1 MSKTKK
7 EVNMSAFLDKDGK
20 IKQWPAS
27 NRAKTAVFTY
37 LAGKFEKDRIYNE
50 KEVNEIINAWHT
62 FGDYFILRRS
72 LIDYKFLQRTPNGA
86 EYWVTSKEDEKES
99 ESRNL

>member
-1 MSKTKK
+1 MSKTRK
-7 EVNMSAFLDKDGK
+7 EVNMSAFLDEDGK

-27 NRAKTAVFTY
+27 SRAKTAVLAY

-50 KEVNEIINAWHT
+50 KEVNGIINSWHT

-72 LIDYKFLQRTPNGA
+72 LIDYKFLGRTANGA
-86 EYWVTSKEDEKES
+86 EYWVTAKEDEKEGDS
-99 ESRNL
+99 